1 MLLQR
6 LDNNLTLPLPNDLLW
21 TDEHTWTA
29 AIAKTDY
36 LLTGSLLM
44 ESALRQKGR
53 PITLKA
59 QTDMAWVSRGLV
71 DQLYEWANTLTVNG
85 PLRMRLTF
93 DENTTR
99 MRSFVVVFR
108 LADGAIEAEPV
119 LGLPHRS
126 SADWYRVTIRLTEV

>member
-6 LDNNLTLPLPNDLLW
+6 LDNNLVLNLPDDLLW
-21 TDEHTWTA
+21 TDEHNWTA

-36 LLTGSLLM
+36 LLTGSLLV
-44 ESALRQKGR
+44 ESAVRQKGR

-59 QTDMAWVSRGLV
+59 QADMAWVSRGLV
-71 DQLYEWANTLTVNG
+71 DQLYEWANTLTANG

-93 DENTTR
+93 DENTPR
-99 MRSFVVVFR
+99 ARSFVAVFR

-126 SADWYRVTIRLTEV
+126 GSDRYRIALKFFEI